1 MPYWFTRLVG
11 LLLQDRHFRVHMGND
26 TSSWRPQRNGLPQ
39 GSVLAPVLF
48 NLYSNDL
55 PVTRGQKF
63 IYADDR
69 CLAYKGNTSANWN
82 AVFRQIWREISLFL
96 SPCASSLV
104 SSVLHFC
111 GQWQHKPSASKTI
124 SSVFYLH
131 NTSATHELSVY
142 LDGQRLR
149 HESHPTYLGVIVVLQ
164 RTRDKDCRQAEE
176 PKQVVDEASRFHLGR
191 QRQHSSAIC
200 SGALLFSSRVL
211 RPSLVT
217 LCSHESGR
225 CAVELYY
232 ASRLWYPPFYTSPM
246 ASSALQH

>member
-1 MPYWFTRLVG
+1 M
-11 LLLQDRHFRVHMGND
+11 LLLLLLSLLLLLLGCTWATTPVLGDPKH
-26 TSSWRPQRNGLPQ
+26 NGLPQ
-39 GSVLAPVLF
+39 GFVLPPVRF

-176 PKQVVDEASRFHLGR
+176 PKQVVDEASQFHLGC
-191 QRQHSSAIC
+191 QRQHSAVIC
-200 SGALLFSSRVL
+200 SGTLLFSSRVL

-217 LCSHESGR
+217 LCSHKSGR
-225 CAVELYY
+225 CAAELYH
-232 ASRLWYPPFYTSPM
+232 SSHLWYPPFYTSPM